1 MDHEGLQGN
10 IMNINEQFDSF
21 LAELGVEM
29 ERPGEDERESHER
42 QMRSNEQGEKGEKGE
57 KWELGKN
64 DILPEVSIF
73 QASRDHYGVFYRL
86 DIIDAQPELRV
97 LIPVERGAVKMDVYL
112 VRLSERMP
120 LTISFAELSVYQ
132 GSNAYEHGRDATLQ
146 HMLYAVAEM
155 MKQLFWS
162 GDVANLIFPPEIE
175 VYPLLRVGA

>member
-1 MDHEGLQGN
+1 
-10 IMNINEQFDSF
+10 MNINEQFESF

-29 ERPGEDERESHER
+29 ECPGEDEQESREHQESP
-42 QMRSNEQGEKGEKGE
+42 QWLKGWDEQGALHRQDECGRDEM
-57 KWELGKN
+57 
-64 DILPEVSIF
+64 LPEVSIF

-86 DIIDAQPELRV
+86 DIIDSQPELRV

-120 LTISFAELSVYQ
+120 LTIGFAELASYQ
-132 GSNAYEHGRDATLQ
+132 GSNVYEHGREATLQ

-162 GDVANLIFPPEIE
+162 GDLSGMKFPPEIE